1 MCCRNIWATD
11 LMLVLTFASSED
23 EVQQKSSAL
32 ADNATESERKS
43 ESKTLNSC
51 HVMDGTSACFGD
63 SGSLFL
69 LLRFRC
75 GSYVPVTTKS
85 ETSRHCL

>member
-43 ESKTLNSC
+43 ESETLNWC
-51 HVMDGTSACFGD
+51 HMMDGTSACFGH
-63 SGSLFL
+63 SGS
-69 LLRFRC
+69 
-75 GSYVPVTTKS
+75 
-85 ETSRHCL
+85 